1 VSSYFSKAGAVAA
14 AMMFSLLGAQ
24 AFANDAG
31 ALPGGATTLRE
42 THGDW
47 AVSCVSAP
55 QNGAPAKVCTFAQE
69 QANGQSRQRVLAV
82 ELRPNGSSVEG
93 TLVLPFGLA
102 LEQGARLQIDEGQ
115 QLPPLRFRTCVPAGC
130 LINLNFD
137 DKTLDALRKGNSL
150 RIKAAADGGR
160 EVTLAVSLRGFAG
173 ALDRTKALA
182 R

>member
-1 VSSYFSKAGAVAA
+1 
-14 AMMFSLLGAQ
+14 MFSLLGGQ

-55 QNGAPAKVCTFAQE
+55 QNGAPGKVCTFSQE

-82 ELRPNGSSVEG
+82 ELRPTGSSAEG

-102 LEQGARLQIDEGQ
+102 LEQGAQLQIDEGQ
-115 QLPPLRFRTCVPAGC
+115 VQAPLRFRTCVPAGC
-130 LINLNFD
+130 LVNLSFD
-137 DKTLDALRKGNSL
+137 DKALEALRKGSSL
-150 RIKAAADGGR
+150 KIRVAAEGGR